1 MSLLLWY
8 PFTED
13 KHNQGTLQ
21 LPKENLTYGNIAFED
36 IGKIGAGCANGS
48 LGYHLD
54 EEILGNEWTVATWIK
69 GAGSLAP
76 TSGNAII
83 FCKNNTTATDT
94 QIYFSFRNINKLNIG
109 INGSNGIIT
118 VTTTCIKDTWYHVAA
133 TYKKPILSLYL
144 NGELIGNTT
153 VSTTYQNQPEGKLNV
168 MINGRSNDA
177 TCTSRTGSWA
187 DFRYNDFRLYDE
199 CLSKSQIKELSQG
212 LILHYKFD
220 DPAPNMIKPKP
231 KQINIGGAPAYWYDL
246 TENLVPGE
254 EYTTQIWDADVYDAA
269 GKTQFILGTYWEDQS
284 VARWLN
290 LEQTSGHADYLVKT
304 FTAPAFEK
312 DNNDKDIIRKPE
324 FRIYSLPKPDSG
336 DRKTT
341 VSAVKLEKGAIATGW
356 VPYNDPIVVDSSGYG
371 NNGVINGDIQ
381 FNGECVY
388 LLDGNNDR
396 IYTPNNLAYFSE
408 GVTTSI
414 WFKGSTKVNQT
425 IISDGTGS
433 TDYEVGVQA
442 SGVGRFGIKVGEN
455 EQRIIGDTAS
465 DVNCLDNEWHMIT
478 SVYDN
483 HYLYRYIDG
492 TSYGS
497 PAAEGGLSKSP
508 LGFCFGRYGGSKNG
522 VKQAYL
528 KDARVYCTALSAE
541 DVAQLYNNVV
551 KMDRENNLQTRQ
563 LIEKEENNLLKTP
576 WTNYYKTKS
585 VDPHNKFLNY
595 DVIPQFNGLQ
605 VSAGSDYIEVQPG
618 TFFWEATISVSKGN
632 NFYLGVE
639 RYDANKTTT
648 QGNQGTHY
656 FVHIEPNEDVIQQR
670 FNGSITITTDWS
682 GNPIK
687 YLALRILN
695 GWSGSDST
703 DCRSTIHSLS
713 LRQYSENTSVD
724 KFGQL
729 SNDWFIEEDGNIQR
743 YKNGVLRANH
753 FVER

>member
-8 PFTED
+8 PYTED

-21 LPKENLTYGNIAFED
+21 LPKANLTFGDASFED
-36 IGKIGAGCANGS
+36 GGKIGLKCANGR

-69 GAGSLAP
+69 SVGSLAP

-83 FCKNNTTATDT
+83 FCKNYATATDI
-94 QIYFSFRNINKLNIG
+94 QIYFSFKDINKLNVG
-109 INGSNGIIT
+109 VNGDNDIIT
-118 VTTTCIKDTWYHVAA
+118 VDTTCVSNTWYHVAA

-144 NGELIGNTT
+144 NGQLVGSKT
-153 VSTTYQNQPEGKLNV
+153 VYTTYQDQPEGRLNI
-168 MINGRSNDA
+168 MINGRSNNE
-177 TCTSRTGSWA
+177 TCTARGGQWS

-231 KQINIGGAPAYWYDL
+231 RQIKTDGAPAYWYDL

-254 EYTTQIWDADVYDAA
+254 TYTTQIWDADVYDSAD
-269 GKTQFILGTYWEDQS
+269 KDEFKLGAYWEDQYVVLWS
-284 VARWLN
+284 G

-304 FTAPAFEK
+304 FTAPNLNK
-312 DNNDKDIIRKPE
+312 KPE
-324 FRIYSLPKPDSG
+324 FRLYSIPKPDSG

-341 VSAVKLEKGAIATGW
+341 VSAVKLEKGTIATGW
-356 VPYNDPIVVDSSGYG
+356 VPYNDPIIVDSSGYG
-371 NNGVINGDIQ
+371 NNGIVNGDVQ
-381 FNGECVY
+381 FNGDCVY
-388 LLDGNNDR
+388 IPEGQTDYIQTSNELGN
-396 IYTPNNLAYFSE
+396 FSE
-408 GVTTSI
+408 GISANI
-414 WFKGSTKVNQT
+414 WFKGNNKT
-425 IISDGTGS
+425 ITHLVLSEANNITDFEIRVLSSGHAFAGLKAGSDGHRDTGES
-433 TDYEVGVQA
+433 AAGTDY
-442 SGVGRFGIKVGEN
+442 
-455 EQRIIGDTAS
+455 
-465 DVNCLDNEWHMIT
+465 LDGQWHMFT
-478 SVYDN
+478 LVYDN
-483 HYLYRYIDG
+483 TYIYRYVDSVLYSK
-492 TSYGS
+492 TTRT
-497 PAAEGGLSKSP
+497 GGLSKQTFK
-508 LGFCFGRYGGSKNG
+508 LRFGSKYSAE
-522 VKQAYL
+522 VSAKQIYL

-541 DVAQLYNNVV
+541 DVAQLYNNVF

-605 VSAGSDYIEVQPG
+605 ISAGSDYIEVQPG

-656 FVHIEPNEDVIQQR
+656 FIHIEPNEDVIQQR

-724 KFGQL
+724 RFGQL

-743 YKNGVLRANH
+743 YKNGVLCANH